1 MRGCYADSAVT
12 LRRLSRRGRIA
23 ALLGCSVRANIA
35 RLRLSDETDHVLRE
49 QVALPPGV
57 ARRVLHRH
65 HVRGMTPVP
74 LLERQARI
82 SVSHALCLRVR
93 ERDHAADVV
102 AHLPDV
108 EPGRGDVPAEIRAE
122 WRVA

>member
-1 MRGCYADSAVT
+1 
-12 LRRLSRRGRIA
+12 
-23 ALLGCSVRANIA
+23 
-35 RLRLSDETDHVLRE
+35 
-49 QVALPPGV
+49 
-57 ARRVLHRH
+57 
-65 HVRGMTPVP
+65 MTPVP

-82 SVSHALCLRVR
+82 SVSQALCLRVR

-122 WRVA
+122 LRIARRSTLTSSVSGTGLALNAAGWPAFQLFPGQLAPVGEVFSLKPPPPPPCVVLGT